1 MIARLPTTW
10 IAVLRLLLALA
21 LLLPMPTASSAASA
35 AQGAASA
42 PSDRRASRV
51 PIHVAR
57 AARRGRPEPGPA
69 AHRRGRHLPAGGC
82 GALLRSGRGCGA
94 DPEFTVD

>member
-42 PSDRRASRV
+42 PSDRPTTADALAAACQALRASPVMFIENARQLERV
-51 PIHVAR
+51 LKV
-57 AARRGRPEPGPA
+57 
-69 AHRRGRHLPAGGC
+69 
-82 GALLRSGRGCGA
+82 
-94 DPEFTVD
+94 